1 MSHLYILSVDVFLQ
15 PEKNHRNVLLYG
27 SFCIGTWMLVDNV
40 ILQKTES
47 VVQLYFFF
55 IFYYLCVYMFLVCV
69 YACLCVMF
77 HVCYSVHVDVTG
89 QLQMFSLLVC
99 YSAAYD
105 VLGGWQA
112 SGQFYWSHLTLGVL
126 ELQTLHIWLV
136 YMVERSTLR
145 ALDLCDE
152 PLHPRRQA
160 ISSPF
165 SLSYID
171 FFLRTGNLYHCF
183 SVILCLIP
191 LISALCFLLL
201 AWPCFD
207 ISWVGSLYS
216 WWCFCYLL
224 MADVSGWLLF
234 FP

>member
-1 MSHLYILSVDVFLQ
+1 
-15 PEKNHRNVLLYG
+15 
-27 SFCIGTWMLVDNV
+27 
-40 ILQKTES
+40 
-47 VVQLYFFF
+47 
-55 IFYYLCVYMFLVCV
+55 MFLVCM
-69 YACLCVMF
+69 YTCLCVLF

-105 VLGGWQA
+105 VLGDWQA

-152 PLHPRRQA
+152 PLYPRRQA

-171 FFLRTGNLYHCF
+171 FFFKNWKFISLFFCHFVFNSIDFCPVF
-183 SVILCLIP
+183 SFACL
-191 LISALCFLLL
+191 ALFWYFLSWEFIFLMMLLL
-201 AWPCFD
+201 SFNGRCVWLAAFFPLKFQR
-207 ISWVGSLYS
+207 LYFYFHPIQHIFKFPTLGTTNYLKCV
-216 WWCFCYLL
+216 WFPDVWKILLPFCY
-224 MADVSGWLLF
+224 WFLF
-234 FP
+234 ALNFINF

>member
-1 MSHLYILSVDVFLQ
+1 
-15 PEKNHRNVLLYG
+15 
-27 SFCIGTWMLVDNV
+27 
-40 ILQKTES
+40 
-47 VVQLYFFF
+47 
-55 IFYYLCVYMFLVCV
+55 MFLVCV
-69 YACLCVMF
+69 YTCLCVMF

-152 PLHPRRQA
+152 PLYPRRQA

-171 FFLRTGNLYHCF
+171 FFKNWKFISLFFCHFVFNSIDFCPVF
-183 SVILCLIP
+183 SFACL
-191 LISALCFLLL
+191 ALFWYFLSWEFIFLMMLLL
-201 AWPCFD
+201 SFNGRCVWLTAFFSPK
-207 ISWVGSLYS
+207 ISEAVFS
-216 WWCFCYLL
+216 
-224 MADVSGWLLF
+224 
-234 FP
+234 FPSNSTHF